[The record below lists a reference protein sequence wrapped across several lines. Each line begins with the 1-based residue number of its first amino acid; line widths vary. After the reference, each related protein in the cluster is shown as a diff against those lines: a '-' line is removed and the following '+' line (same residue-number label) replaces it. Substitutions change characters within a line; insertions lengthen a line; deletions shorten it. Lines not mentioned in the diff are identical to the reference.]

1 MATPALGSITSICG
15 QTPQHSWSTDTSQS
29 KLKMSSV
36 SNSLI
41 PPEPQIFVLPEGDV
55 EIHVG
60 TEKGWV
66 TSFHLIDTKAKQLQQ
81 AYIKNVS

>member
-1 MATPALGSITSICG
+1 
-15 QTPQHSWSTDTSQS
+15 
-29 KLKMSSV
+29 MSSV

-55 EIHVG
+55 EIYVG